1 MAPHARAVQAWTR
14 TRFLARRSDPQPG
27 NLYWDDRYAGSS
39 GNYMDASEDV
49 KELYW
54 VDRYAGS
61 AGN

>member
-1 MAPHARAVQAWTR
+1 
-14 TRFLARRSDPQPG
+14 LARRSDPQPG
-27 NLYWDDRYAGSS
+27 DLYWDDRYAGSA
-39 GNYMDASEDV
+39 GNYMDASEDG